1 MVPNSSMKKLALGCA
16 ALAAALLAY
25 RWFTETPAAPWDSSA
40 DSALAVD
47 AGAPRRAGA
56 SRHVLEVD
64 VKTAE
69 RAPGSVAPPP
79 AESAAHALVETL
91 FRGRLLDSAGHP
103 LAGSSSPI
111 VTLTDA
117 EGRRR
122 SSGEHEEA
130 AFVFS
135 ALPYGKYWVSAS
147 AEGYIKATDEIE
159 LDAAHAQFV
168 KDYTLAPAPIL
179 KIRVVTPAGA
189 NLFDEE
195 LQFEGRPALAAIA
208 TRELPGKWIDEVVG
222 SLGNPYGIGRFFQS
236 GPRVDSLPGGYMG
249 ILMLDEELPAFV
261 SLVNFQRVLQTQA
274 VKPGDDVVTFV
285 ITPEELAASLATT
298 HMQVV
303 DPVTLAPLGGSRTV
317 LWGGGFVDRA
327 PELDPTTRVV
337 FVGREPAPFDLHSG
351 AEGSDPSRSRTVA
364 NSVAA
369 DHDRSALEQE
379 LDIEIKVVDSN
390 GAPRN
395 AAFTLGTYDPLNGT
409 LRLDQQSSYVST
421 GDGELE
427 VLGLSRRLYV
437 LRTAGEIFSGPSV
450 PDSAAWVSGNV
461 ILDLRP
467 RSAPSS
473 FVITLTRATRVMVFA
488 RTLQPDGLSFRVID
502 EQGLE
507 LESGRFSGNS
517 PRPLLLPQGGYRFAL
532 LDESGQEL
540 SEQPVTVGTRPLT
553 VVLAR

>member
-1 MVPNSSMKKLALGCA
+1 MD
-16 ALAAALLAY
+16 AAAPQ
-25 RWFTETPAAPWDSSA
+25 RS
-40 DSALAVD
+40 
-47 AGAPRRAGA
+47 GA
-56 SRHVLEVD
+56 SRHALEID

-69 RAPGSVAPPP
+69 RAPGSVAPPQ
-79 AESAAHALVETL
+79 AESAVHAIVETL
-91 FRGRLLDSAGHP
+91 FRGRLLDPSGHP
-103 LAGSSSPI
+103 LAGSVSPI
-111 VTLTDA
+111 VTLVDA
-117 EGRRR
+117 DGRRR
-122 SSGEHEEA
+122 SSGEHEDA

-135 ALPYGKYWVSAS
+135 ALPFGKYWVSAS
-147 AEGYIKATDEIE
+147 AEGYLKATDEIE

-179 KIRVVTPAGA
+179 KIRVVTPGGA

-222 SLGNPYGIGRFFQS
+222 GLGNPYGIGRFLQS

-261 SLVNFQRVLQTQA
+261 SLINFQRVLQTQA

-285 ITPEELAASLATT
+285 ITPEELAASMAALRNQTIDAI
-298 HMQVV
+298 
-303 DPVTLAPLGGSRTV
+303 TLAPLGGRRTV
-317 LWGGGFVDRA
+317 LMGGGFADRS
-327 PELDPTTRVV
+327 LDPDLGSRRLFTP
-337 FVGREPAPFDLHSG
+337 REPAPFDLHG
-351 AEGSDPSRSRTVA
+351 AAEAPDPSRARMVA
-364 NSVAA
+364 DSVAA
-369 DHDRSALEQE
+369 EHDRSALEQE

-409 LRLDQQSSYVST
+409 LRLDEQSSYVST
-421 GDGELE
+421 GDGDLE
-427 VLGLSRRLYV
+427 VLGLRRGLYV
-437 LRTAGEIFSGPSV
+437 LRTANESSSGPSL
-450 PDSAAWVSGNV
+450 DSATWVSGNV

-473 FVITLTRATRVMVFA
+473 YVITLTRATRVMLFA

-507 LESGRFSGNS
+507 LESGRFFGNS

-532 LDESGQEL
+532 LDENGQEL

>member
-1 MVPNSSMKKLALGCA
+1 MVPNSSMKKLALACA
-16 ALAAALLAY
+16 ALAVALFAY
-25 RWFTETPAAPWDSSA
+25 RWSTEAPAASSDSPA
-40 DSALAVD
+40 GSALAMD
-47 AGAPRRAGA
+47 AAAPQRSGA
-56 SRHVLEVD
+56 SRHALEID

-69 RAPGSVAPPP
+69 RAPGSVAPPQ
-79 AESAAHALVETL
+79 AESAVHAIVETL
-91 FRGRLLDSAGHP
+91 FRGRLLDPSGHP
-103 LAGSSSPI
+103 LAGSVSPI
-111 VTLTDA
+111 VTLVDA
-117 EGRRR
+117 DGRRR
-122 SSGEHEEA
+122 SSGEHEDA

-135 ALPYGKYWVSAS
+135 ALPFGKYWVSAS
-147 AEGYIKATDEIE
+147 AEGYLKATDEIE

-179 KIRVVTPAGA
+179 KIRVVTPGGA

-222 SLGNPYGIGRFFQS
+222 GLGNPYGIGRFLQS

-261 SLVNFQRVLQTQA
+261 SLINFQRVLQTQA

-285 ITPEELAASLATT
+285 ITPEELAASMAALRNQTIDAI
-298 HMQVV
+298 
-303 DPVTLAPLGGSRTV
+303 TLAPLGGRRTV
-317 LWGGGFVDRA
+317 LMGGGFADRS
-327 PELDPTTRVV
+327 LDPDLGSRRLFTP
-337 FVGREPAPFDLHSG
+337 REPAPFDLHG
-351 AEGSDPSRSRTVA
+351 AAEAPDPSRARMVA
-364 NSVAA
+364 DSVAA
-369 DHDRSALEQE
+369 EHDRSALEQE

-409 LRLDQQSSYVST
+409 LRLDEQSSYVST
-421 GDGELE
+421 GDGDLE
-427 VLGLSRRLYV
+427 VLGLRRGLYV
-437 LRTAGEIFSGPSV
+437 LRTANESSSGPSL
-450 PDSAAWVSGNV
+450 DSATWVSGNV

-473 FVITLTRATRVMVFA
+473 YVITLTRATRVMLFA

-507 LESGRFSGNS
+507 LESGRFFGNS

-532 LDESGQEL
+532 LDENGQEL